1 MVPCHVS
8 PVLSPS
14 AIVTSCPGSG
24 DTALQ
29 WLTISLLPGIGSATL
44 CRLARRYST
53 PSSLVSQVGR
63 DPDIS
68 PRLARILTDPA
79 LRRTAEK
86 KAGQQLEVLKRHH
99 VSLTCHDGP
108 EYPSRLRTLAD
119 FPVLLFY
126 RGDISRLAGPAVAL
140 VGSRAAT
147 GYGRD
152 VAYRLAADLARRGI
166 TVVSGVAAGIDGAAH
181 SGALSVDG
189 FTAGV
194 LGCGIDVVYPQAHKK
209 LYGEIGDRGVLI
221 SEYPCG
227 TRPDGFRFPARN
239 RIISG
244 LVQGVVVVEATLR
257 SGSLITARLALDQ
270 GREVF
275 AVPGRVDSAK
285 SAGTHRLLQQGAHLV
300 QSADDIVRELGLAGC
315 RVDSDLA
322 PAPRPDDAATGD
334 SQRILDCLD
343 VYPVDIDTI
352 MRVSGLEMARVLDL
366 LLQLELQGL
375 VRQRPGQLYEKVM
388 LT

>member
-1 MVPCHVS
+1 M
-8 PVLSPS
+8 
-14 AIVTSCPGSG
+14 TSCAGSS
-24 DTALQ
+24 DTALE
-29 WLTISLLPGIGSATL
+29 WLTLSLLPQVGSATL

-53 PSSLVSQVGR
+53 PSSLTQKVGS
-63 DPDIS
+63 DPDIN

-86 KAGQQLEVLKRHH
+86 QAELQVDLLQRFG
-99 VSLTCHDGP
+99 VSLICHDGP
-108 EYPSRLRTLAD
+108 DYPSRLHTLAD

-152 VAYRLAADLARRGI
+152 VGYRLAAGLARRGI

-181 SGALSVDG
+181 SGALSAGG

-194 LGCGIDVVYPQAHKK
+194 LGCGIDVVYPHAHEK
-209 LYGEIGDRGVLI
+209 LYREIAGKGVLI

-244 LVQGVVVVEATLR
+244 LVQGVVVVEATLK

-275 AVPGRVDSAK
+275 AVPGRVDSVK

-300 QSADDIVRELGLAGC
+300 QSADDIVRELGLAMADVEPERTPRQATEDTDEDGQC
-315 RVDSDLA
+315 ILA
-322 PAPRPDDAATGD
+322 
-334 SQRILDCLD
+334 CLD

>member
-1 MVPCHVS
+1 M
-8 PVLSPS
+8 
-14 AIVTSCPGSG
+14 TSCVCIS
-24 DTALQ
+24 DAALE
-29 WLTISLLPGIGSATL
+29 WLTLSLLPQIGSATL
-44 CRLARRYST
+44 SRLAGRYST
-53 PSSLVSQVGR
+53 PSCLIRKVGS
-63 DPDIS
+63 DADIN
-68 PRLARILTDPA
+68 PRLAQILTDPA

-86 KAGQQLEVLKRHH
+86 RVERQVELLQHFG

-108 EYPSRLRTLAD
+108 DYPSRLRSLAD

-126 RGDISRLAGPAVAL
+126 RGDIGRLAGPAVAL

-152 VAYRLAADLARRGI
+152 VGYRLAAGLARRGI
-166 TVVSGVAAGIDGAAH
+166 TVISGVAAGIDGAAH
-181 SGALSVDG
+181 KGALSVGG

-194 LGCGIDVVYPQAHKK
+194 LGCGIDVVYPHAHEK
-209 LYGEIGDRGVLI
+209 LYREIAEQGVLI

-244 LVQGVVVVEATLR
+244 LAQGVVVVEATLK

-285 SAGTHRLLQQGAHLV
+285 SAGTHRLLQQGAHLA
-300 QSADDIVRELGLAGC
+300 QSADDIVGELDLVVAD
-315 RVDSDLA
+315 VDSDRN
-322 PAPRPDDAATGD
+322 PRQVTGENSED
-334 SQRILDCLD
+334 EQCILDCLD

-388 LT
+388 LM

>member
-1 MVPCHVS
+1 MANCVIS
-8 PVLSPS
+8 
-14 AIVTSCPGSG
+14 
-24 DTALQ
+24 DTALE
-29 WLTISLLPGIGSATL
+29 WLTLSLLPQIGSATL
-44 CRLARRYST
+44 TRLAGRYPT
-53 PSSLVSQVGR
+53 PSSLIRKVGS
-63 DPDIS
+63 DTDIN

-79 LRRTAEK
+79 LRRSAEK
-86 KAGQQLEVLKRHH
+86 QVERQVELLHRFGI
-99 VSLTCHDGP
+99 SLTCHDGP
-108 EYPSRLRTLAD
+108 DYPARLRTIAD

-126 RGDISRLAGPAVAL
+126 RGDIAQLAGPAVAI

-152 VAYRLAADLARRGI
+152 IGYRLAADLARRDI
-166 TVVSGVAAGIDGAAH
+166 TVVSGVAAGIDSAAH
-181 SGALSVDG
+181 RGALSAGG

-194 LGCGIDVVYPQAHKK
+194 LGCGIDVVYPQAHEK
-209 LYGEIGDRGVLI
+209 LYREIGEQGVLL

-244 LVQGVVVVEATLR
+244 LAQGVVVVEATLK

-285 SAGTHRLLQQGAHLV
+285 SAGTHRLLQQGAHLA
-300 QSADDIVRELGLAGC
+300 QSADDIMRELDLVIAG
-315 RVDSDLA
+315 VGSDRN
-322 PAPRPDDAATGD
+322 PRQAPRETGKD
-334 SQRILDCLD
+334 EQCILDCLD

-388 LT
+388 LM

>member
-1 MVPCHVS
+1 MCIS
-8 PVLSPS
+8 
-14 AIVTSCPGSG
+14 
-24 DTALQ
+24 DTALE
-29 WLTISLLPGIGSATL
+29 WLTLSLLPQIGSATL
-44 CRLARRYST
+44 CRLAGRYST
-53 PSSLVSQVGR
+53 PSSLTRKVGS
-63 DPDIS
+63 DPDIN

-86 KAGQQLEVLKRHH
+86 QVERQVELLRCTG
-99 VSLTCHDGP
+99 VSLTCHNAPD
-108 EYPSRLRTLAD
+108 YPARLHALAD

-126 RGDISRLAGPAVAL
+126 RGDIGRLAGPAVAL

-152 VAYRLAADLARRGI
+152 VGYRLAAGLARRGI

-181 SGALSVDG
+181 SGALSAGG

-194 LGCGIDVVYPQAHKK
+194 LGCGIDVVYPHAHEK
-209 LYGEIGDRGVLI
+209 LYHEIADKGVLI

-244 LVQGVVVVEATLR
+244 LVQGVVVVEATLK

-285 SAGTHRLLQQGAHLV
+285 SAGTHRMLQQGAHLV
-300 QSADDIVRELGLAGC
+300 QSADDIVRELDLCTAD
-315 RVDSDLA
+315 VDSDRNPHQVIGETSA
-322 PAPRPDDAATGD
+322 DE
-334 SQRILDCLD
+334 QCIMDCLD
-343 VYPVDIDTI
+343 VYPIDIDTI
-352 MRVSGLEMARVLDL
+352 MRVSGLEMSRVLDL

-388 LT
+388 LM

>member
-1 MVPCHVS
+1 MC
-8 PVLSPS
+8 
-14 AIVTSCPGSG
+14 IC
-24 DTALQ
+24 DTAFA
-29 WLTISLLPGIGSATL
+29 WLTLSLLPQIGSVTL
-44 CRLARRYST
+44 CRLARRYAT
-53 PSSLVSQVGR
+53 PSLLFEKISA

-68 PRLARILTDPA
+68 PRLVRILTDSS
-79 LRRTAEK
+79 LRRTAENQ
-86 KAGQQLEVLKRHH
+86 ADRQLELMRRHQ
-99 VSLTCHDGP
+99 VSLTWHGAQD
-108 EYPSRLRTLAD
+108 YPSRLRTLAD

-126 RGDISRLAGPAVAL
+126 QGDIAMLEEPVVAL

-147 GYGRD
+147 AYGRD
-152 VAYRLAADLARRGI
+152 ISHRLAAGLGRRGI
-166 TVVSGVAAGIDGAAH
+166 GVVSGVAAGIDAAAH
-181 SGALSVDG
+181 TGALSVAG

-194 LGCGIDVVYPQAHKK
+194 LGCGLDVVYPRSHGK
-209 LYGEIGDRGVLI
+209 LYQQIAEHGVLL
-221 SEYPCG
+221 SEYPCS

-244 LVQGVVVVEATLR
+244 LARGVVVVEATLK

-275 AVPGRVDSAK
+275 AVPGRVDSVK
-285 SAGTHRLLQQGAHLV
+285 SAGTHRLLQQGAHLAGSV
-300 QSADDIVRELGLAGC
+300 DDIVRELDLMAAD
-315 RVDSDLA
+315 VDSDRI
-322 PAPRPDDAATGD
+322 PRQTIVKTGEAE
-334 SQRILDCLD
+334 QRILDCLD
-343 VYPVDIDTI
+343 VYAVDIDTI

>member
-1 MVPCHVS
+1 MC
-8 PVLSPS
+8 
-14 AIVTSCPGSG
+14 IN
-24 DTALQ
+24 DTALE
-29 WLTISLLPGIGSATL
+29 WLTLSLLPQVGSATL

-53 PSSLVSQVGR
+53 PSSLVRKVGS
-63 DPDIS
+63 DPDINS
-68 PRLARILTDPA
+68 RLARILTNST
-79 LRRTAEK
+79 LLRTAK
-86 KAGQQLEVLKRHH
+86 KQAELQADLLQRNGI
-99 VSLTCHDGP
+99 SLTCHGATD
-108 EYPSRLRTLAD
+108 YPSRLRTLAD
-119 FPVLLFY
+119 FPVVLFY
-126 RGDISRLAGPAVAL
+126 KGDIARLTGLAVAV

-152 VAYRLAADLARRGI
+152 VGYRLAAGLVRRGI

-181 SGALSVDG
+181 RGALSAGG

-194 LGCGIDVVYPQAHKK
+194 LGCGIDVVYPNAHEK
-209 LYGEIGDRGVLI
+209 LYREIADKGVLI

-244 LVQGVVVVEATLR
+244 LVQGVVVVEATLK

-275 AVPGRVDSAK
+275 AVPGRVDSSK

-300 QSADDIVRELGLAGC
+300 QSADDIARELDPLFID
-315 RVDSDLA
+315 VDFNL
-322 PAPRPDDAATGD
+322 PPRQAMGETGGD
-334 SQRILDCLD
+334 KQCILDCLD

-352 MRVSGLEMARVLDL
+352 MRVSGLEMSRVLDL
-366 LLQLELQGL
+366 LLQLEFQGL
-375 VRQRPGQLYEKVM
+375 IRQRPGQCYEKIM
-388 LT
+388 LA